1 MNPLKQNSHLQA
13 IFLDRDG
20 VIIYN
25 RASYV
30 RHWED
35 VRFYSSSLRAL
46 QAINNLQNRPKVFI
60 ITNQSAIGRGLMTLE
75 QYQEIDRKIQEVIF
89 TNGGFIDRVF
99 FCPHA
104 PEENCDC
111 RKPKAG
117 MILEAANQFGID
129 LHQSILIGDAQSD
142 IEAGYA
148 AGIPELYLVI
158 TGRGKK
164 QLDSIREQ
172 PYFKQVRVFRN
183 LFEIIS
189 TIF

>member
-20 VIIYN
+20 VIIHN

-189 TIF
+189 TIL